1 MYAGDFGHHGELCT
15 FETLA
20 ARFALRDPAVTSI
33 GQMVH
38 DLDMKETRYNR
49 PEAPAVGRLV
59 EGLRQMHKDDATL
72 LEHGIAMFEALAR
85 SFA

>member
-1 MYAGDFGHHGELCT
+1 MPT
-15 FETLA
+15 T
-20 ARFALRDPAVTSI
+20 I
-33 GQMVH
+33 GQIVH
-38 DLDMKETRYNR
+38 DLDMKEARYNR

-59 EGLRQMHKDDATL
+59 EGLRQMYKDDGAL